1 MKPLLL
7 ELWWSAHRDD
17 TLLPQVIVMSTGKAV
32 DATRPTSDYELWA
45 LLDATGFAIS
55 RLRELELGQFG
66 LTIEQAAILKFL
78 QTVGRP
84 TTVKE
89 IEDLTLRQQHS
100 ISILINR
107 MDKMGLVTRE
117 RGPGEKSSRILITDL
132 GRSLL
137 RNVTTASLKRAFSVL
152 TSRERP
158 LFACSLRSL
167 HEQARRL
174 LIPGGVPFM
183 RYITP
188 EVAPETIRSERGG
201 GARLSDYRL
210 WSSLDGARFAISRLR
225 ELELATFGL
234 SIEQASVLRL
244 LRDGAG
250 STTAKDLE
258 DITLRQHHSVST
270 LINRMI
276 RMGVVRRAKKPA
288 QKSQVILITEAGKQL
303 FEGITAVAPQMAF
316 APLKRRQKRQLAV
329 TLYSLL
335 ARARGL
341 LGASQAPV
349 ATWSETRPVTAE

>member
-1 MKPLLL
+1 VVISP
-7 ELWWSAHRDD
+7 SSDD
-17 TLLPQVIVMSTGKAV
+17 TLLLSVTMMSTSKAV
-32 DATRPTSDYELWA
+32 GATRPTSDYELWA

-107 MDKMGLVTRE
+107 MDKMGLVTKE
-117 RGPGEKSSRILITDL
+117 RRPGEKSSRILITDL

-137 RNVTTASLKRAFSVL
+137 RNVTTTSLKKVFSVL
-152 TSRERP
+152 TSRDRP
-158 LFACSLRSL
+158 RFACSLRSL

-174 LIPGGVPFM
+174 LVPGGVPFM
-183 RYITP
+183 RYITTD
-188 EVAPETIRSERGG
+188 VAPKTIRSERGG
-201 GARLSDYRL
+201 GAPLSDYRL

-244 LRDGAG
+244 LQVGAG
-250 STTAKDLE
+250 SMTAKDLE

-276 RMGVVRRAKKPA
+276 RMGVVGKAKKPA
-288 QKSQVILITEAGKQL
+288 QKSQVILITEAGKHL
-303 FEGITAVAPQMAF
+303 FEGITTVAPQMAF
-316 APLKRRQKRQLAV
+316 SPLKERQKRQLAV

-341 LGASQAPV
+341 WGASRAPV
-349 ATWSETRPVTAE
+349 STSSEARLVTVE